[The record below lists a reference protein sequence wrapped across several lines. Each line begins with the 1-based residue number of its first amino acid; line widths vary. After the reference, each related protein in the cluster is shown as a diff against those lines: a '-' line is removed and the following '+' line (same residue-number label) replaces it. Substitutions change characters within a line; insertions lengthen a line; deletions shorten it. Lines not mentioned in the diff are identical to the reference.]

1 MIVKEFVGYFRM
13 AKDKKVECEKRVKKN
28 YIPILTKIAEC
39 SHLVDITSR
48 IKDETTGIESFQLNT
63 PGRYIAFTM
72 KLISLYTDIE
82 IGNGLE
88 LYENFDELNENG
100 AIDIL
105 LSCIP
110 EHEYKEF
117 STLLSMTVDDY
128 MANERDLTAY
138 LDRKM
143 NDLMMTSLLNA
154 KAEEGETDG

>member
-1 MIVKEFVGYFRM
+1 MMTTKEFVGYFKM
-13 AKDKKVECEKRVKKN
+13 AKDKKAECEKRIKKN
-28 YIPILTKIAEC
+28 YVPILTKIAEC
-39 SHLVDITSR
+39 SHLVDITSKA
-48 IKDETTGIESFQLNT
+48 KDETTGIESFQLNT

-82 IGNGLE
+82 IGIGFE

-105 LSCIP
+105 ISCIP

-128 MANERDLTAY
+128 MTNERELTAY
-138 LDRKM
+138 IDKKF
-143 NDLMMTSLLNA
+143 DTLMQLALIAQNEKT
-154 KAEEGETDG
+154 ETGE